1 MNRVKTFVLLSVLTA
16 LLVAGGQMLAG
27 RAGVMVALTLAVVMN
42 FGAYWFSDRFVLR
55 MYDARPLSFGE
66 SPWLF
71 RTVQVLAKRAGVPM
85 PQLYVVP
92 EGAPNAFAT
101 GRDPEHGVIA
111 VTEGLLRV
119 LNKEEVEGVLA
130 HEMAHIKHRDTLL
143 MTVAATLAG
152 AISSLA
158 NFAMW
163 GALLGGHSRDEEDSP
178 NPITAMLAM
187 LFAPIA
193 ASLVQ
198 LAISRTREYAADQ
211 AAAEWTANPL
221 GLASALQRIEAAAT
235 QLPFYSGSPETAHL
249 FIQNPFSGGGL
260 GALFRTHPTTKDRVQ
275 RLWAMARRQRIAA

>member
-1 MNRVKTFVLLSVLTA
+1 MNRVKTFLLLGVLTA

-27 RAGVMVALTLAVVMN
+27 RAGVLVALTLAVVMN
-42 FGAYWFSDRFVLR
+42 FGAYWFSDRLVLR
-55 MYDARPLSFGE
+55 MYDARPLQYHAA
-66 SPWLF
+66 PWLF
-71 RTVQVLAKRAGVPM
+71 RTVQTLARRAGVPM

-92 EGAPNAFAT
+92 ENAPNAFAT

-119 LNKEEVEGVLA
+119 LNQAEVEGVLA

-143 MTVAATLAG
+143 MSVAATLAG

-178 NPITAMLAM
+178 NPFVGLLAM

-198 LAISRTREYAADQ
+198 LAISRTREYAADR
-211 AAAEWTANPL
+211 AAAEWTGNPL
-221 GLASALQRIEAAAT
+221 GLASALQRIEAVAQQT
-235 QLPFYSGSPETAHL
+235 PFYSGSPETAHL
-249 FIQNPFSGGGL
+249 FIQNPFTGEGIS
-260 GALFRTHPTTKDRVQ
+260 ALFRTHPTTNDRVQ
-275 RLWAMARRQRIAA
+275 RLWAMARAHRIAA